1 MTLPPRLNET
11 DVKLLRVFLAVVTHG
26 GFTPAQ
32 IHLNVS
38 AATISGQMAAL
49 EQRLGFRLCERGRA
63 GFRLT
68 EEGRAIHAAGQ
79 KIFEAHETFRG
90 EVAALKGETASI
102 LRFGI
107 VDNTVTNSH
116 GRVVEALTL
125 FSEAAPDV
133 HVAIT
138 VDGPV
143 ALEQAL
149 LDRRL
154 EVAVAAFHHH
164 APGIEYSPVF
174 EEEQGLYCGRGAE
187 LYSRAHKVETPE
199 IVKQRFVTR
208 GYLGERQTAHLVPA
222 IPGATV
228 YNMEA
233 VMLLLLTGHY
243 IGYLPR
249 HSAKVWEESG
259 ELRELRP
266 DLFSYSSTFELAY
279 RRGQTQASATRTF
292 IRCLVE
298 AHGLRGDPS
307 SVVTS
312 RQRDAS

>member
-1 MTLPPRLNET
+1 MR
-11 DVKLLRVFLAVVTHG
+11 
-26 GFTPAQ
+26 
-32 IHLNVS
+32 
-38 AATISGQMAAL
+38 
-49 EQRLGFRLCERGRA
+49 
-63 GFRLT
+63 
-68 EEGRAIHAAGQ
+68 
-79 KIFEAHETFRG
+79 TFRS

-125 FSEAAPDV
+125 FSKAAPGV

-149 LDRRL
+149 LDRRI

-164 APGIEYSPVF
+164 APGIEYSPIF

-187 LYSRAHKVETPE
+187 LYSRANKVETRE

-233 VMLLLLTGHY
+233 VMLLLLTGRY

-249 HSAKVWEESG
+249 HSAKVWEQSG
-259 ELRELRP
+259 DLRELRP
-266 DLFSYSSTFELAY
+266 DLFAYSSTFELAY
-279 RRGQTQASATRTF
+279 RRGQAHAPATQTF

-298 AHGLRGDPS
+298 AHNLRRSVLHQRSLRRSAMQAERRHLLCGS
-307 SVVTS
+307 SRVVEC
-312 RQRDAS
+312 RDLGQHPLLRFLQPLGCAAQI